1 MYFPFQVIYAAFW
14 RLVSLIVPSKRF
26 AGIRAGRVL
35 RGNFFTDLVLVAILL
50 LILVAALGL
59 PHTFTTVAAVVIVSA
74 IAAHGIDS
82 WRRRRYRA
90 LREQCSSPMD
100 GKG

>member
-1 MYFPFQVIYAAFW
+1 
-14 RLVSLIVPSKRF
+14 LVSLIVPSKRF
-26 AGIRAGRVL
+26 SGIRAGRVL
-35 RGNFFTDLVLVAILL
+35 RGNFFTDLVLVAIVL

-59 PHTFTTVAAVVIVSA
+59 PHTFATVVAVVVVSA

-90 LREQCSSPMD
+90 LREQRSLQTD

>member
-1 MYFPFQVIYAAFW
+1 VALDLAD
-14 RLVSLIVPSKRF
+14 LSVEAL

-35 RGNFFTDLVLVAILL
+35 RGNFFTDLVLVAIVL

-59 PHTFTTVAAVVIVSA
+59 PHSFATVGSVVIVSA

-82 WRRRRYRA
+82 WRRRQYRSM
-90 LREQCSSPMD
+90 RERRSQPSNDKS
-100 GKG
+100 